1 MTSVKDSVTLV
12 IPVYNE
18 QECIQTVLSSWQKQ
32 LTEDD
37 IDHDFLLIN
46 DGSTDQTL
54 EILKDLEKKWSNL
67 RVIHQKNQGHGAA
80 VKNGYISSLEHQSN
94 YIFQTDSDN
103 QFSPEDF
110 RLLWCRRKE
119 SLAVFG
125 IRKARKDPFSR
136 KMISL
141 TLRSI
146 ISKFF
151 GISIPDANI
160 PYRLFEKRFF
170 QSLIQALPTGVFAPN
185 VFLSI
190 LAFKY
195 LKKPITIPVQHF
207 SRDGTE
213 AKLIRLGLIKACFQT
228 FFDVLNF
235 SYNINKKIAFINEK
249 YLLDQASA
257 QERKQL
263 ETKVRPASAYAA

>member
-1 MTSVKDSVTLV
+1 MTSVQDSVTLV

-18 QECIQTVLSSWQKQ
+18 QECIEDVLNSWQVQ
-32 LTEDD
+32 MNQDL
-37 IDHDFLLIN
+37 IHHDFLLIN

-54 EILKDLEKKWSNL
+54 EILKELESKWSNL

-80 VKNGYISSLEHQSN
+80 VKNGYIASLEGSTN
-94 YIFQTDSDN
+94 YIFQTDSDG
-103 QFSPEDF
+103 QFAPEDF
-110 RLLWCRRKE
+110 KLLWCRRKE
-119 SLAVFG
+119 SPAAFG

-141 TLRSI
+141 TLKTI
-146 ISKFF
+146 ISKVF
-151 GISIPDANI
+151 SVNIPDANI
-160 PYRLFEKRFF
+160 PYRLFEKTFF

-185 VFLSI
+185 VFISI

-195 LKKPITIPVQHF
+195 LKHPITIPVQHF

-213 AKLIRLGLIKACFQT
+213 AKLIRISLLKACFQT

-235 SYNINKKIAFINEK
+235 SYNIEKKLSFIHEK
-249 YLLDQASA
+249 YSQDICIT
-257 QERKQL
+257 
-263 ETKVRPASAYAA
+263 ETPTVEPNYDNNSVAA